1 MLRFLNLVSSYG
13 YFVLSLRLILIRLR
27 GFRSFRGG
35 FVSWSLIC
43 AGVRVGGLGGCLGLV
58 FGVGLLCFGCCL
70 LWNCLSGK
78 IRSICCPIIL

>member
-35 FVSWSLIC
+35 FVS
-43 AGVRVGGLGGCLGLV
+43 
-58 FGVGLLCFGCCL
+58 
-70 LWNCLSGK
+70 
-78 IRSICCPIIL
+78 